1 MDVERSRLKVAALAS
16 LEGLSGISCVS
27 GKMRVLSQVGR
38 LVASCR
44 VHFGECGVARHVRRS
59 IAASK
64 LSVVEWGR
72 LAQAACGALPNNGM
86 HPTGQS
92 VDVIRQLECLCQ
104 CFPAGDAGR

>member
-1 MDVERSRLKVAALAS
+1 MDVEKSRLKVAALAS

-44 VHFGECGVARHVRRS
+44 VHSGECGVARHVRRS
-59 IAASK
+59 VAASK

-86 HPTGQS
+86 HPTGDS
-92 VDVIRQLECLCQ
+92 VDVMCEARMPLSIL
-104 CFPAGDAGR
+104 PGG